1 MSSSRTTWKPFCNR
15 ASLLTAVLLPPAGT
29 SSAYVKHRVRG
40 IDTAI
45 VGVGV
50 GLTLAADGVTCES
63 AGIGLA
69 GVGTTP
75 LRASNAEAALTG
87 AALTPELWVEAGR
100 IAAEECEPLEDTEA
114 SEWYRRKMVDRFV
127 QRAGALA
134 QARANGPGRALRMTM
149 TTVGTRARR
158 LDADGKITGHARY
171 ASDYKPAGMLYGK
184 IVRSDRPAA
193 RIVSI
198 DTSAAEA
205 LPGVLAVLSGEG
217 SWRPFGEVVK
227 DQLVFSIDKVRC
239 AGEPLAAIAAETP
252 EIAEMAAQLVEVEYE
267 DLPSVFDPLE
277 ALEPGAPLVH
287 DDVANLAGPPGL
299 IREGNICAKVTLK
312 RGNVESAFANAHAVI
327 EGTYSSHSV
336 HQAPMETRAAV
347 TELDDVGRLVVHAST
362 QHPFGVRQQLV
373 DALGIGHGD
382 VRVIAETVGGG
393 FGSKLEAAVEIYA
406 SLLTQAT
413 GLPVRMVNSREEDF
427 LSGVPRHPMIVELQS
442 ALDSEG
448 RILARKG
455 RVIMDSGAYAVG
467 SPLLVGAAALLATG
481 PYDIE
486 HIEIDAYA
494 VYTNN
499 PPFGA
504 YRGPTGPQMTFAVE
518 SHTDEIAKTLG
529 VDPLSLRLLN
539 VFKEGSLG
547 PSGQVLTN
555 VGMVEA
561 VTRAA
566 EAIGYTTRS
575 EPVEPNHRRGK
586 GLSAAWWLTTAGSSG
601 CTVQMNE
608 DGTAV
613 VHTGATE
620 IGTGSVMA
628 GVAQVVAEELGIP
641 LEQVKVKWGD
651 TDGTPMDAGA
661 QGSRTMYNMGNA
673 AMQAAQDAKQ
683 QLLEKAANVLEAAE
697 ADLEVIEG
705 RVYVKGVPDRNV
717 SYAELMAWQMW
728 ATTPVDRAWHLPD
741 RVSSFRCG
749 DDAEWGYS
757 AGLQC
762 AVVSLPCGRGRCRP
776 GNWHR
781 AGDRLCGGAGC
792 RLCHQP
798 ALCRRSDAWRG
809 GAGHWMVVDR
819 GIAHRGRDHPEPE
832 LRALQIADHVGSA
845 ADSHR
850 DPGVR
855 FC

>member
-1 MSSSRTTWKPFCNR
+1 
-15 ASLLTAVLLPPAGT
+15 
-29 SSAYVKHRVRG
+29 
-40 IDTAI
+40 
-45 VGVGV
+45 
-50 GLTLAADGVTCES
+50 
-63 AGIGLA
+63 
-69 GVGTTP
+69 
-75 LRASNAEAALTG
+75 
-87 AALTPELWVEAGR
+87 
-100 IAAEECEPLEDTEA
+100 
-114 SEWYRRKMVDRFV
+114 
-127 QRAGALA
+127 
-134 QARANGPGRALRMTM
+134 MTM

-205 LPGVLAVLSGEG
+205 LPGVWAVLSGEG

-227 DQLVFSIDKVRC
+227 DQAVFSIDKVRS

-252 EIAEMAAQLVEVEYE
+252 EIAEMAAQLIDVEYE

-277 ALEPGAPLVH
+277 ALEPNAPLVH
-287 DDVANLAGPPGL
+287 DDVANLPGPPGL
-299 IREGNICAKVTLK
+299 IRDGNVCAQVTLK
-312 RGNVESAFANAHAVI
+312 RGNAEAAFSNAHAIV
-327 EGTYSSHSV
+327 EGTYRSHSV

-347 TELDDVGRLVVHAST
+347 TELDDTGRLVVHAST

-373 DALGIGHGD
+373 DALGIRHGD

-413 GLPVRMVNSREEDF
+413 GQPVRMVNTREEDF
-427 LSGVPRHPMIVELQS
+427 QSGVPRHPMVVELQS
-442 ALDSEG
+442 AVDREG

-455 RVIMDSGAYAVG
+455 RIIMDAGAYAVG
-467 SPLLVGAAALLATG
+467 SPLLVGVAALLATG

-486 HIEIDAYA
+486 HIEIDALA

-504 YRGPTGPQMTFAVE
+504 YRGPTGPQMSFAVE

-539 VFKEGSLG
+539 VFKDGSLG

-555 VGMVEA
+555 VGMVDA

-566 EAIGYTTRS
+566 EAIGYTRRS
-575 EPVEPNHRRGK
+575 QPVEPNHRRGK
-586 GLSAAWWLTTAGSSG
+586 GLSAGWWLTTAGSSG

-608 DGTAV
+608 DGTAI

-620 IGTGSVMA
+620 IGTGSVMV

-641 LEQVKVKWGD
+641 IDQVMVKWGD

-661 QGSRTMYNMGNA
+661 QGSRTTYNMGNA
-673 AMQAAQDAKQ
+673 AMQAAQEAKK
-683 QLLEKAANVLEAAE
+683 QLLQKASNVLEAAE
-697 ADLEVIEG
+697 DDLEVIAG
-705 RVYVKGVPDRNV
+705 QVYVKGVPDRSV
-717 SYAELMAWQMW
+717 SYADLMASQMW
-728 ATTPVDRAWHLPD
+728 ATTPVIGHGTFLTGFPDSDAATTLNGGLLPAFNAPSYHCHAAEVD
-741 RVSSFRCG
+741 VDLETGLVRVI
-749 DDAEWGYS
+749 DYVVVQDAGFAINPLYVEG
-757 AGLQC
+757 QM
-762 AVVSLPCGRGRCRP
+762 
-776 GNWHR
+776 H
-781 AGDRLCGGAGC
+781 GGAVQGIGWSLTEELHIEDGIIQNPNFALYKLPTTLEVPQI
-792 RLCHQP
+792 RTEILEFASADGPYGAKGVGEPPVVVPPGAIANAITDAIGVALHQAP
-798 ALCRRSDAWRG
+798 FTPERVFRAIHG
-809 GAGHWMVVDR
+809 
-819 GIAHRGRDHPEPE
+819 EPE
-832 LRALQIADHVGSA
+832 A
-845 ADSHR
+845 
-850 DPGVR
+850 
-855 FC
+855 

>member
-1 MSSSRTTWKPFCNR
+1 
-15 ASLLTAVLLPPAGT
+15 
-29 SSAYVKHRVRG
+29 
-40 IDTAI
+40 
-45 VGVGV
+45 
-50 GLTLAADGVTCES
+50 
-63 AGIGLA
+63 
-69 GVGTTP
+69 
-75 LRASNAEAALTG
+75 
-87 AALTPELWVEAGR
+87 
-100 IAAEECEPLEDTEA
+100 
-114 SEWYRRKMVDRFV
+114 
-127 QRAGALA
+127 
-134 QARANGPGRALRMTM
+134 MTM

-158 LDADGKITGHARY
+158 LDVDGKITGHARY

-198 DTSAAEA
+198 DISAAEA

-227 DQLVFSIDKVRC
+227 DQLVFSVDKVRC

-252 EIAEMAAQLVEVEYE
+252 EIAEMAAQLIDVEYE

-277 ALEPGAPLVH
+277 ALEPDAPLVH
-287 DDVANLAGPPGL
+287 DDVANHPGPPGL
-299 IREGNICAKVTLK
+299 IRDGNICAQVTLK
-312 RGNVESAFANAHAVI
+312 RGNVQAAFADAHAVI

-347 TELDDVGRLVVHAST
+347 AELDDVGRLVVHAST

-373 DALGIGHGD
+373 DALDIGHGD
-382 VRVIAETVGGG
+382 VRVVAETVGGG
-393 FGSKLEAAVEIYA
+393 FGSKLEAAVELYA

-413 GLPVRMVNSREEDF
+413 GLPVCMVNTREEDF

-442 ALDSEG
+442 AVDAEG

-455 RVIMDSGAYAVG
+455 RVTMDSGAYAGG
-467 SPLLVGAAALLATG
+467 SPLLVAAAALLATG

-486 HIEIDAYA
+486 HIEIDAVA

-555 VGMVEA
+555 VGMVDA

-575 EPVEPNHRRGK
+575 QPAEPNHRRGK
-586 GLSAAWWLTTAGSSG
+586 GLAAAWWLTTAGSSG

-608 DGTAV
+608 DGTAI

-628 GVAQVVAEELGIP
+628 GIAQVVAEELGIP

-673 AMQAAQDAKQ
+673 AMQAAQEAKK
-683 QLLEKAANVLEAAE
+683 QLLEKAANLLEAAE
-697 ADLEVIEG
+697 ADLEVVEG

-728 ATTPVDRAWHLPD
+728 ATTPVVGYGTFLTGFPASDAATTMNGAILPAFNAPSYHCHAAEVD
-741 RVSSFRCG
+741 VDLETGIVRVIDYVVVQDVGFAINPLYVEGQMHGGAVQGIGWSLTEQLHIADGIIQNPNFALYKLPTTLEVPQIRTEILEFASANG
-749 DDAEWGYS
+749 PYGAKGVGEPPVIVPPGAIANAIADAIGV
-757 AGLQC
+757 AL
-762 AVVSLPCGRGRCRP
+762 
-776 GNWHR
+776 HR
-781 AGDRLCGGAGC
+781 APFTPERVFRAIHGA
-792 RLCHQP
+792 
-798 ALCRRSDAWRG
+798 
-809 GAGHWMVVDR
+809 
-819 GIAHRGRDHPEPE
+819 PE
-832 LRALQIADHVGSA
+832 A
-845 ADSHR
+845 
-850 DPGVR
+850 
-855 FC
+855 